1 MSFYDVIVAIFAV
14 LAWLLTLV
22 GWLLS
27 LVLTLITFLLPLL
40 LLIAAIAIIVI
51 AVRVG
56 AARLAPILEQILE
69 RLWSFRS
76 ALRTAISRTRHS
88 IVELVADGLWSLGD
102 PVRMLA
108 QGMAR
113 AGAPLRGEKPEQRLF
128 PGDPDAETAAVADR

>member
-27 LVLTLITFLLPLL
+27 L
-40 LLIAAIAIIVI
+40 VI

-113 AGAPLRGEKPEQRLF
+113 AGAPLRGEKPEQ
-128 PGDPDAETAAVADR
+128 